1 MSKTEDFK
9 RIDAHITDTIVA
21 LGDAPEKSEVESVIR
36 DFKEEE
42 TSWRGDDDTVAE
54 HLALAVRT
62 LELQFKQLLE
72 S

>member
-1 MSKTEDFK
+1 MSKSEDFK
-9 RIDAHITDTIVA
+9 RIDAHIIDMIA
-21 LGDAPEKSEVESVIR
+21 SLGDAPDKSDVERVIR

-42 TSWRGDDDTVAE
+42 TVWRGDDDSVAE

-62 LELQFKQLLE
+62 LQLQFAELLK